1 MNQPHDAT
9 ERGGILD
16 NATTLFGQTF
26 DCDCGRRHHIEP
38 RTVVYAPDAVEQL
51 PRLVAQAGLGHRA
64 LVLTDRR
71 TAEVGGRAVA
81 AALEAVGHTVQ
92 RITVPDPDDGESP
105 VCDDVTEAWIASEA
119 NEPEFIVSVGSGV
132 IGDLGK
138 WLAGDRELPF
148 VVVGTAASMNGYA
161 SANVAPTL
169 NGLKSLVRARPPVA
183 VLADPRVIAGAPYE
197 MTAAG
202 LGDILAKS
210 VSSADWRLNHIL
222 FGDYYCPR
230 AVGLIE
236 QIEPLYME
244 RPAALREREPEAVEA
259 LFTGLLLTGV
269 AMTMAETSA
278 PSSGGEHMVSHAL
291 DMLAAVEACEHD
303 LHGRQVGLGTILA
316 SELYRRVLAVESPDL
331 DPGDAQINRELW
343 GKSAGVVAEAYSDK
357 RTRIEQAAAFLRRDG
372 AWDGLRETLS
382 AMIRPPERIRD
393 CLKGAGAAYRA
404 EDIGI
409 GRERLLTVFRHAHEI
424 RSRFTILDLARLA
437 GVMPDAA
444 QEIVEAWG

>member
-9 ERGGILD
+9 ERGGVLD

-26 DCDCGRRHHIEP
+26 DCECGRRHHIEP
-38 RTVVYAPDAVEQL
+38 RTVVYAPDAVDRL
-51 PRLVAQAGLGHRA
+51 PHLVAQAEMGKRA
-64 LVLTDRR
+64 LVLMDAR
-71 TAEVGGRAVA
+71 TAKVGGRAAA
-81 AALEAVGHTVQ
+81 AALEAAGHPGQ
-92 RITVPDPDDGESP
+92 RITVPDPAEGESP

-132 IGDLGK
+132 ISDLGK

-169 NGLKSLVRARPPVA
+169 NGLKSLVRARPPAA
-183 VLADPRVIAGAPYE
+183 VLADPRVIAGAPSE
-197 MTAAG
+197 MTASG

-210 VSSADWRLNHIL
+210 VSSTDWRLNHIL

-236 QIEPLYME
+236 EIEPLYLE
-244 RPAALREREPEAVEA
+244 RPAALRERNPEAIEA

-291 DMLAAVEACEHD
+291 DMLASAEDCGHD
-303 LHGRQVGLGTILA
+303 LHGRQVGIGTILA

-331 DPGDAQINRELW
+331 RQADVEINRRLW
-343 GKSAGVVAEAYSDK
+343 GPLAGVVAEAYAEK
-357 RTRIEQAAAFLRRDG
+357 RPRIEQAADVLRRKD
-372 AWDGLRETLS
+372 AWDSLREKLS

-393 CLKGAGAAYRA
+393 CLKGAGAAHRA

-409 GRERLLTVFRHAHEI
+409 GRERLLTVFGHAHEI